1 MKRCSPPKATS
12 AQHAIAK
19 QKIHLATIKG
29 KSTRP
34 KNGTLPFRKS
44 RVCTSCETNKRLRG
58 QKPTKP
64 CPLQTPAYKIPS
76 IRMPREPHK
85 DVSLLTFLIKSG
97 PLTITL
103 RKFLYNGQATT
114 GTKVKPTFSS
124 IKGDQM
130 IRKQNLVDPK
140 G

>member
-1 MKRCSPPKATS
+1 MLTPKATS
-12 AQHAIAK
+12 MQHAIAK
-19 QKIHLATIKG
+19 QKIHLAMIKG
-29 KSTRP
+29 KLTRP

-44 RVCTSCETNKRLRG
+44 RVCSSCENNKRLRD
-58 QKPTKP
+58 QKTTKP
-64 CPLQTPAYKIPS
+64 CPLQTPTYKVPS
-76 IRMPREPHK
+76 IRMPRKPHK
-85 DVSLLTFLIKSG
+85 HVSLLPFLIKSG

-103 RKFLYNGQATT
+103 SEFLYNGQATT

-124 IKGDQM
+124 IKGGQM